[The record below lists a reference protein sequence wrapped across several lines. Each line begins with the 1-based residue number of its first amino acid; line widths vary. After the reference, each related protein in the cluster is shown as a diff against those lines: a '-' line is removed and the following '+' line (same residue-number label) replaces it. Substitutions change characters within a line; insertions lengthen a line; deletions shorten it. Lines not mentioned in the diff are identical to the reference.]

1 MARSNK
7 QRSLSHFAAFSRFD
21 RSQET
26 IVLLETFRQHPAWS
40 TVTLFKSDSTHLL
53 KAKKAIPPDVEI
65 LLFPL
70 IDFIYKTCDK
80 RLHYYRHERVSVPAR
95 MASDI
100 VQKRHCELADDGI
113 LEQGAYAIPY
123 DKETC
128 APLEEALEKTISPVQ
143 NDAAPAMTKRYLV
156 TVKGG
161 HVGTHRY
168 YPITLPILAV
178 SMEDASQ
185 KAILLPRVKH
195 KSLQDVLA
203 VLEVDE
209 ETLLAQCQ
217 ANRENPYFTFTSDY
231 VAKSWLQEHRHELM
245 DDGSTG
251 PTETRRHRRRKR

>member
-1 MARSNK
+1 
-7 QRSLSHFAAFSRFD
+7 
-21 RSQET
+21 
-26 IVLLETFRQHPAWS
+26 
-40 TVTLFKSDSTHLL
+40 
-53 KAKKAIPPDVEI
+53 
-65 LLFPL
+65 
-70 IDFIYKTCDK
+70 
-80 RLHYYRHERVSVPAR
+80 
-95 MASDI
+95 
-100 VQKRHCELADDGI
+100 
-113 LEQGAYAIPY
+113 
-123 DKETC
+123 
-128 APLEEALEKTISPVQ
+128 
-143 NDAAPAMTKRYLV
+143 MTKRYLV

>member
-7 QRSLSHFAAFSRFD
+7 LRALPQNALFSRFD

-26 IVLLETFRQHPAWS
+26 VVLLEAFRQYPAWS

-53 KAKKAIPPDVEI
+53 KAKKAIPPDAEI
-65 LLFPL
+65 LLFPQ
-70 IDFIYKTCDK
+70 IDFLYKTCDK
-80 RLHYYRHERVSVPAR
+80 RLHYYRHERVCVPAS

-100 VQKRHCELADDGI
+100 FQKRHCELADDGI

-128 APLEEALEKTISPVQ
+128 APLEETLEKSILPAQ
-143 NDAAPAMTKRYLV
+143 DDAAPAMTKRYLV

-168 YPITLPILAV
+168 YPITLSILAV

-195 KSLQDVLA
+195 KSQEDVLD

-209 ETLLAQCQ
+209 ERYLAQCQ
-217 ANRENPYFTFTSDY
+217 NNRENPYFAFTSNY
-231 VAKSWLQEHRHELM
+231 VAKSWLQAHRHELV

-251 PTETRRHRRRKR
+251 PTETRRHRRRNR